1 MADILIK
8 GGRVIDPSQD
18 IDRVTDV
25 VIGRGRIESLAR
37 VPRSAAES
45 FRTVI
50 DAKSR
55 VVCPGLLDLHVHLR
69 EPGYEHKETVL
80 TGSRAAVAGGFT
92 GVACMPNTDPA
103 IDNAAAVGL
112 ILEKAAQAKF
122 TVWPIA
128 AISPGREG
136 KALVEMAELVE
147 CGAIGFS
154 DDGDPVRDSHLMRT
168 AMEYARM
175 LGVPII
181 EHAEDTALTVLG
193 SMHEGQM
200 SALLGVRGMPG
211 IAEDVM
217 VARDILIAEYTGGH
231 LHIAHLST
239 AKSLQLI
246 RDARKRG
253 VHVTCEVTPHHL
265 TMSDEDVKASGLD
278 PNWKMSPPL
287 RTKADVRALR
297 RGIRDG
303 IIDFIATDHAPH
315 HLDDKDTTFEDAAFG
330 ITGLETA
337 LAVVITE
344 LVKPGVIDLAAAVAL
359 MSTNAAG
366 VFNLPA
372 GTLKRGSEANVTVFD
387 PDLEWTVDAEGFESK
402 SVNSPWVGKT
412 LTGKATDVI
421 VQGRRYRL

>member
-55 VVCPGLLDLHVHLR
+55 IVCPGLLDLHVHLR

-253 VHVTCEVTPHHL
+253 VHVTCENGWVLVRKSLHDPQIPINIE
-265 TMSDEDVKASGLD
+265 SDAQGGVAALEEKV
-278 PNWKMSPPL
+278 
-287 RTKADVRALR
+287 RT
-297 RGIRDG
+297 
-303 IIDFIATDHAPH
+303 F
-315 HLDDKDTTFEDAAFG
+315 
-330 ITGLETA
+330 
-337 LAVVITE
+337 LA
-344 LVKPGVIDLAAAVAL
+344 
-359 MSTNAAG
+359 
-366 VFNLPA
+366 
-372 GTLKRGSEANVTVFD
+372 
-387 PDLEWTVDAEGFESK
+387 GFEGLK
-402 SVNSPWVGKT
+402 LP
-412 LTGKATDVI
+412 
-421 VQGRRYRL
+421 

>member
-25 VIGRGRIESLAR
+25 VIKRGRIESLAR
-37 VPRSAAES
+37 VSRSAAQV
-45 FRTVI
+45 FATVI
-50 DAKSR
+50 DAKSK

-80 TGSRAAVAGGFT
+80 TGSRAAAAGGFT

-103 IDNAAAVGL
+103 LDNAATVQL
-112 ILEKAAQAKF
+112 ILEKAAEAKF

-128 AISPGREG
+128 AISLGREG

-154 DDGDPVRDSHLMRT
+154 DDGDPVKDSHLMRT
-168 AMEYARM
+168 ALEYSRM

-181 EHAEDTALTVLG
+181 EHSEDPALTVLG
-193 SMHEGQM
+193 CMHEGEM

-231 LHIAHLST
+231 LHVAHLST
-239 AKSLQLI
+239 ARSLQLI

-287 RTKADVRALR
+287 RTKADVRAMR

-303 IIDFIATDHAPH
+303 TIDFIATDHAPH

-330 ITGLETA
+330 ITSLETA
-337 LAVVITE
+337 LGVVITD
-344 LVKPGVIDLAAAVAL
+344 LVKPGVIDLPQAVAL

-366 VFNLPA
+366 VFNLEA
-372 GTLKRGSEANVTVFD
+372 GTLKRGGEANVTVFD
-387 PDLEWTVDAEGFESK
+387 PDLEWTVEADGFKSK
-402 SVNSPWVGKT
+402 SVNSPWVGRT
-412 LTGKATDVI
+412 LTGRATDVI
-421 VQGRRYRL
+421 VQGRRYRV

>member
-1 MADILIK
+1 
-8 GGRVIDPSQD
+8 
-18 IDRVTDV
+18 
-25 VIGRGRIESLAR
+25 
-37 VPRSAAES
+37 
-45 FRTVI
+45 
-50 DAKSR
+50 
-55 VVCPGLLDLHVHLR
+55 VHLR

-80 TGSRAAVAGGFT
+80 SGSRAAAAGGFT
-92 GVACMPNTDPA
+92 GVACMPNTSPA
-103 IDNAAAVGL
+103 IDNAATVGL
-112 ILEKAAQAKF
+112 ILDKASEAKF
-122 TVWPIA
+122 NVWPIA
-128 AISPGREG
+128 AISHGREG
-136 KALVEMAELVE
+136 KALVEMAELVD

-154 DDGDPVRDSHLMRT
+154 DDGDPVKDSHLMRT
-168 AMEYARM
+168 ALEYSRM

-181 EHAEDTALTVLG
+181 EHAEDPALTVLG

-239 AKSLQLI
+239 ARSLQLI

-265 TMSDEDVKASGLD
+265 TMSDEDVRASGLD

-287 RTKADVRALR
+287 RTQADVKALR
-297 RGIRDG
+297 RGITDG
-303 IIDFIATDHAPH
+303 TIDFIATDHAPH

-330 ITGLETA
+330 ITSLETA

-344 LVKPGVIDLAAAVAL
+344 LVKPGVIDLPQAVAL

-372 GTLKRGSEANVTVFD
+372 GTLKKGSEANVTIFD
-387 PDLEWTVDAEGFESK
+387 PDQEWTVDADGFESK
-402 SVNSPWVGKT
+402 SVNSPWVGQT
-412 LTGKATDVI
+412 LTGRATDVI
-421 VQGRRYRL
+421 VQGRRFRV

>member
-25 VIGRGRIESLAR
+25 VIERGRIASLSR
-37 VPRSAAES
+37 VSRSAAEG

-50 DAKSR
+50 DARSK

-80 TGSRAAVAGGFT
+80 TGSRAAAAGGFT
-92 GVACMPNTDPA
+92 GVACMPNTSPA
-103 IDNAAAVGL
+103 IDNAATVQL
-112 ILEKAAQAKF
+112 ILEKAAEAKF

-128 AISPGREG
+128 AISEGREG
-136 KALVEMAELVE
+136 KGLVEMAELVE

-154 DDGDPVRDSHLMRT
+154 DDGDPVKSSHLMRT
-168 AMEYARM
+168 ALEYSRM

-181 EHAEDTALTVLG
+181 EHAEDPALTVLG
-193 SMHEGQM
+193 SMHEGEM

-239 AKSLQLI
+239 ARSLQLI

-265 TMSDEDVKASGLD
+265 TMSDEDVRASGLD

-287 RTKADVRALR
+287 RTKADVRAMR
-297 RGIRDG
+297 RGIKDG
-303 IIDFIATDHAPH
+303 TIDFIATDHAPH

-330 ITGLETA
+330 ITSLETA
-337 LAVVITE
+337 LAVMITD
-344 LVKPGVIDLAAAVAL
+344 LVQPGVIDLPQMVAL

-366 VFNLPA
+366 VFNLEA

-387 PDLEWTVDAEGFESK
+387 PDLEWTVAAEDFKSK
-402 SVNSPWVGKT
+402 SINSPWVGRS
-412 LTGKATDVI
+412 LTGKVTDTI
-421 VQGRRYRL
+421 VQGRRYRI